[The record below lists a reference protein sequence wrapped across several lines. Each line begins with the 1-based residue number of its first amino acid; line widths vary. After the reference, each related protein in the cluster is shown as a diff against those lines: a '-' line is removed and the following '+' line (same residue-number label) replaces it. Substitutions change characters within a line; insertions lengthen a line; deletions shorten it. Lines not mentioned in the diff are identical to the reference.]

1 MEPEMYAS
9 ETMTSPG
16 NAELIT
22 AMQQR
27 MLNMENALT
36 RVIRHLESTSG
47 IKDHARSS
55 ALGQS
60 IGVKEDWEDSI
71 NTVMQDEIMRLR
83 RLINQFEHELHTASK
98 NHRIM
103 GKPISL
109 LEVFCSAKSP
119 LTHQMQ
125 CLGHQAMRFGFS
137 EGDLST
143 VSGREKLF
151 VTVIRHQPH
160 HVWVSPDCGPWS
172 SWSRLNESRS
182 VDSKEMYNQK
192 RSQLLY
198 QIALCIVLF
207 RHQLLNNREFH
218 WDQPAR
224 SLMLTHPGLAE
235 VHSYTK
241 ACQFDMCRAGDLK
254 RPLNGMMMKK
264 GMVVLT
270 TYQRLYQILHGQ
282 ICNHQH
288 NHQPIE
294 GTTITKDGPISR
306 TEYTAIYPRK
316 FARTLAKTLGKI
328 YAVPMR
334 FPFLQVDPSTPRDDY
349 ALTGQIRV
357 RKTSNFARSE
367 LISPEAQREHESKRR
382 RLAGKQSAGLPLE
395 SFQQVMS
402 DIAKIVPRVGK
413 MEIDN
418 ANIIQLLQELFPD
431 KHIVRVIACR
441 GTDRTL
447 GPPERMNSQEAPCRK
462 CLMIHRA
469 SGDIKME
476 KSWEKWDQL
485 SKRQLVR
492 PSHPCRINVT
502 MFARDMTTVRSNET
516 ATSSSVAPSFV
527 PQAAVEPGA
536 SNVPDTAVD
545 PEAGSRPEACRIFWE
560 SQHLSISRTAT
571 NTPKRNQYHPT
582 KWKIP

>member
-1 MEPEMYAS
+1 AIHLPDLEAEEWAMEPEMYAS

-151 VTVIRHQPH
+151 V
-160 HVWVSPDCGPWS
+160 
-172 SWSRLNESRS
+172 
-182 VDSKEMYNQK
+182 
-192 RSQLLY
+192 
-198 QIALCIVLF
+198 
-207 RHQLLNNREFH
+207 
-218 WDQPAR
+218 
-224 SLMLTHPGLAE
+224 
-235 VHSYTK
+235 
-241 ACQFDMCRAGDLK
+241 
-254 RPLNGMMMKK
+254 
-264 GMVVLT
+264 
-270 TYQRLYQILHGQ
+270 
-282 ICNHQH
+282 
-288 NHQPIE
+288 
-294 GTTITKDGPISR
+294 
-306 TEYTAIYPRK
+306 
-316 FARTLAKTLGKI
+316 
-328 YAVPMR
+328 
-334 FPFLQVDPSTPRDDY
+334 DPSTPRDDY

-402 DIAKIVPRVGK
+402 DIAKIVK
-413 MEIDN
+413 MTV
-418 ANIIQLLQELFPD
+418 A
-431 KHIVRVIACR
+431 
-441 GTDRTL
+441 
-447 GPPERMNSQEAPCRK
+447 SY
-462 CLMIHRA
+462 LMI
-469 SGDIKME
+469 
-476 KSWEKWDQL
+476 
-485 SKRQLVR
+485 
-492 PSHPCRINVT
+492 
-502 MFARDMTTVRSNET
+502 
-516 ATSSSVAPSFV
+516 
-527 PQAAVEPGA
+527 
-536 SNVPDTAVD
+536 
-545 PEAGSRPEACRIFWE
+545 
-560 SQHLSISRTAT
+560 
-571 NTPKRNQYHPT
+571 
-582 KWKIP
+582 